1 MSITY
6 KMNSWFDMKCCSCFN
21 VSVSNSFFFSSCQII
36 KSFYSSIKGAL
47 NITYKAFDEMM
58 EFWRKSIHLFTF
70 YIIIL
75 FGFLTSTRVPV
86 LKKKILVW
94 HAFYEHNSL
103 VSSMV
108 FNTRNIALFLE
119 FSHWIFFVNRT
130 ANNPDSW
137 VSFRLN
143 NSILHS

>member
-1 MSITY
+1 MSIPY
-6 KMNSWFDMKCCSCFN
+6 KTNSWFDMKCCSCFN
-21 VSVSNSFFFSSCQII
+21 VSVLNSFFFSSCQII

-103 VSSMV
+103 VHCIKYGIQHKKYC
-108 FNTRNIALFLE
+108 F
-119 FSHWIFFVNRT
+119 IFGIFPLNF
-130 ANNPDSW
+130 
-137 VSFRLN
+137 FRK
-143 NSILHS
+143 

>member
-1 MSITY
+1 MSIPY

-36 KSFYSSIKGAL
+36 KSFFSSIKGAL

-75 FGFLTSTRVPV
+75 FGFLTSTWVPV

-94 HAFYEHNSL
+94 HAFYEHDSL

-119 FSHWIFFVNRT
+119 FFHWIFFVNKSSKQ
-130 ANNPDSW
+130 SW
-137 VSFRLN
+137 FLSVFL
-143 NSILHS
+143 I